1 MTLQLR
7 HSEFP
12 YTRGKFDFLF
22 ISALYILYV
31 QVPKAASTSWLFAY
45 LQMAGVP
52 EQEIPD
58 VR

>member
-1 MTLQLR
+1 MSSTYSLR
-7 HSEFP
+7 SGAQGCQH
-12 YTRGKFDFLF
+12 FLA
-22 ISALYILYV
+22 ILPQYILYV